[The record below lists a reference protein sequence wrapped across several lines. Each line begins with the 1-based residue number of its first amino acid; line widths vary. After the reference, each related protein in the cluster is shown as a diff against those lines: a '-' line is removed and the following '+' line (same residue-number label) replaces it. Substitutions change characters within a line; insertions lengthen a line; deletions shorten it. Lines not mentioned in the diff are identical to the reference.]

1 MIFSIRDLSFE
12 LGSVLLEGWPAFA
25 ARAVCALLILLAA
38 WLVRRWLTRKGFPT
52 LQARS
57 WHFTGTPILLRSFA
71 VPVQRMCTV
80 VGVYLAASSLP
91 WAIPGVRKLFLMAFQ
106 LVMTLLVCEGLYA
119 ASELADLVLASCSPE
134 IRSNKTLLSLLNTT
148 YKVLVIA
155 VGVAAGAQE
164 VGFPIGSIVA
174 GAGLIGLTISL
185 AAQESASNL
194 FSGIVI
200 LLDKPFSVGDWIT
213 VGDVEGEVIDINF
226 RSTRIRSPD
235 KTVNVITNSK
245 ICSATVQN
253 AALRTMRPYKFTLG
267 VTYSTTRPQLEKL
280 MQDLQAMLDAS
291 PFTNHGTNIVQLAS
305 FGDSSINIL
314 ISAYLLTNVYAEFLQ
329 MQNDLNLNIMDIMQA
344 DGVDFAFPST
354 SKRTERIHAQKEPV
368 SVLSGSGLFCFSV
381 IRSRPCKSSRFPLRA
396 FQLCARQA
404 EFCYGMTFLQC
415 HVQRHHQGKPQHDA
429 YHPGGFVLLHGL
441 RDHLLRRH
449 AHHAARRRTHEPG
462 QCRLHPPGQCECR
475 QRAQR
480 LHQTGCRPGPERLQ
494 AGAAAVRQRQADG
507 GPFRDVLQPD
517 AQAQRQRTAHG
528 IRFPA
533 QGQRRRKAHHH
544 AFRQVVQRYRQH
556 HAALAPLQK
565 LPGHALQPQQACRPQ
580 HQPCRGRHPRR
591 DA

>member
-12 LGSVLLEGWPAFA
+12 LGSMLLEGWPAFA

-38 WLVRRWLTRKGFPT
+38 WLVRRWLTHKGFPA
-52 LQARS
+52 LEARS

-80 VGVYLAASSLP
+80 VGIYLAASSLP

-267 VTYSTTRPQLEKL
+267 VTYSTTRPQLE
-280 MQDLQAMLDAS
+280 
-291 PFTNHGTNIVQLAS
+291 
-305 FGDSSINIL
+305 
-314 ISAYLLTNVYAEFLQ
+314 
-329 MQNDLNLNIMDIMQA
+329 
-344 DGVDFAFPST
+344 
-354 SKRTERIHAQKEPV
+354 
-368 SVLSGSGLFCFSV
+368 
-381 IRSRPCKSSRFPLRA
+381 
-396 FQLCARQA
+396 
-404 EFCYGMTFLQC
+404 
-415 HVQRHHQGKPQHDA
+415 
-429 YHPGGFVLLHGL
+429 
-441 RDHLLRRH
+441 
-449 AHHAARRRTHEPG
+449 
-462 QCRLHPPGQCECR
+462 
-475 QRAQR
+475 
-480 LHQTGCRPGPERLQ
+480 
-494 AGAAAVRQRQADG
+494 
-507 GPFRDVLQPD
+507 
-517 AQAQRQRTAHG
+517 
-528 IRFPA
+528 
-533 QGQRRRKAHHH
+533 
-544 AFRQVVQRYRQH
+544 
-556 HAALAPLQK
+556 
-565 LPGHALQPQQACRPQ
+565 
-580 HQPCRGRHPRR
+580 
-591 DA
+591 